1 MKFTPKT
8 EAEVS
13 AFELFPVG
21 EYDFDVI
28 KAADVVSS
36 KGNEMIKLELDI
48 YAANGNK
55 TRVFDYLLEA
65 LAYKLKHFCD
75 CVGLSKAYEEGKL
88 NAEMC
93 MGKAGRCKLGIQKD
107 KNGEYPDKNVVNDYC
122 IEKKPEKNEMNFDIN
137 DANIPF

>member
-1 MKFTPKT
+1 MNFKPKT

-13 AFELFPVG
+13 TYELFPAG

-28 KAADVVSS
+28 KATDVVSS

-55 TRVFDYLLEA
+55 TRVFDYLLEV

-75 CVGLSKAYEEGKL
+75 CVGLTKEYEEGRL
-88 NAEMC
+88 NAAMC
-93 MGKAGRCKLGIQKD
+93 KGKAGRCKLGIDKD
-107 KNGEYPDKNVVNDYC
+107 KTGEYTDKNVIKDY
-122 IEKKPEKNEMNFDIN
+122 IKSDSIINLEDISEE
-137 DANIPF
+137 DLKF

>member
-1 MKFTPKT
+1 MNFTPKT

-28 KAADVVSS
+28 KATDEISS
-36 KGNEMIKLELDI
+36 AGNEMIKLELDI

-55 TRVFDYLLEA
+55 TRVFDYLLEV

-75 CVGLSKAYEEGKL
+75 CVGLSKEYEEGKL
-88 NAEMC
+88 NAAKC
-93 MGKAGRCKLGIQKD
+93 KGKAGRCKIGIQKD
-107 KNGEYPDKNVVNDYC
+107 KTGEYPDKNVVKDYC
-122 IEKKPEKNEMNFDIN
+122 KSENAINLEDISEEELK
-137 DANIPF
+137 F